1 MFPVLTV
8 HCIDCLGKVRPWF
21 SRTLY
26 QSLVD
31 NEEELPH
38 RHEGVGPRQHREA
51 VIASVVVLQVTITS
65 QSLYLILIILYML
78 LQLCLFFKKRTI
90 RCLLQEIHKKE
101 K

>member
-1 MFPVLTV
+1 M
-8 HCIDCLGKVRPWF
+8 RPWF

-38 RHEGVGPRQHREA
+38 RHEGVGPRQHRET

-78 LQLCLFFKKRTI
+78 LQLCLFFFFKKKRAI
-90 RCLLQEIHKKE
+90 RCFLQEIRKKE